1 MIVNMTSLRK
11 GQIVRSLAGRDKG
24 QILIVVDRFD
34 DSHVLVV
41 DGKRRLLDKPKKKKE
56 KHLQD
61 YKTIIDEK
69 EMVNDCRIRKI
80 IQMFEKMRRFI
91 NKWPK
96 KISLK

>member
-1 MIVNMTSLRK
+1 MIVDMTSLKK

-24 QILIVVDRFD
+24 QILVVVDHFD

-41 DGKRRLLDKPKKKKE
+41 DGKRRRLDKPKKKKA

-61 YKTIIDEK
+61 YKTIIDEM

-80 IQMFEKMRRFI
+80 IQSFEK
-91 NKWPK
+91 NEEVH
-96 KISLK
+96 

>member
-24 QILIVVDRFD
+24 QILVVVDRFD

-69 EMVNDCRIRKI
+69 EMVNHCRIRKI
-80 IQMFEKMRRFI
+80 IQMFEK
-91 NKWPK
+91 NEEVH
-96 KISLK
+96 

>member
-1 MIVNMTSLRK
+1 MASLKK

-34 DSHVLVV
+34 SSHVLIV

-80 IQMFEKMRRFI
+80 IQMFEKDEEVR
-91 NKWPK
+91 
-96 KISLK
+96 

>member
-34 DSHVLVV
+34 NSHVLIV

-80 IQMFEKMRRFI
+80 IQTFEKNEEVR
-91 NKWPK
+91 
-96 KISLK
+96 

>member
-24 QILIVVDRFD
+24 QILVVVDRFD
-34 DSHVLVV
+34 DSHV
-41 DGKRRLLDKPKKKKE
+41 LDKPKKKKE

-80 IQMFEKMRRFI
+80 IQMFEK
-91 NKWPK
+91 NEEVH
-96 KISLK
+96 

>member
-24 QILIVVDRFD
+24 QILVVVDRFD

-80 IQMFEKMRRFI
+80 IQMFEK
-91 NKWPK
+91 NEEVH
-96 KISLK
+96 